1 MANFLEL
8 TKWLKQ
14 VQLKHLAIPLY
25 NKGGISN
32 IEALRT
38 AARDNAL
45 DFIEERDRVMLQQAL
60 QVQVRPH
67 ENQLVDNHRRPDAP
81 TNKPKLRGNLQKALD
96 AARPENREAARARLM
111 KDIYAQSNLGSRESN
126 YENSVPQAVIL
137 QPIKEVRHQ
146 LRKRFYSLNHF
157 KLCKSALDVQ
167 PLDLFELFEAQE
179 ILDKLE
185 HNVRELKEV

>member
-8 TKWLKQ
+8 SKWLKQ

-25 NKGGISN
+25 NTGGISN

-60 QVQVRPH
+60 QVQVRPN
-67 ENQLVDNHRRPDAP
+67 ESQLVENNRRPDAP

-111 KDIYAQSNLGSRESN
+111 KDIYAQSNMGSRESKWKTWCMI
-126 YENSVPQAVIL
+126 A
-137 QPIKEVRHQ
+137 KEWGHAPGTD
-146 LRKRFYSLNHF
+146 H
-157 KLCKSALDVQ
+157 
-167 PLDLFELFEAQE
+167 
-179 ILDKLE
+179 
-185 HNVRELKEV
+185 